1 MVKLFGK
8 KKESNSQEMYEK
20 EGGKRGHRAKGDLLA
35 YYIFHSLLGAIIFL
49 AIAIQLDLLSLR
61 TDAITYLFTLDYW
74 SIVLLTFFWSIIA
87 SVIGRIL
94 AYLFLQGLYWK
105 TATKNIWELNTKGIN
120 KMSFRWFIALFITA
134 LIWTMG
140 VLAIIQYSVFG
151 NTEDVVSMII
161 VYVSVK
167 FLIFIITKVVI
178 DAKT

>member
-1 MVKLFGK
+1 
-8 KKESNSQEMYEK
+8 
-20 EGGKRGHRAKGDLLA
+20 
-35 YYIFHSLLGAIIFL
+35 
-49 AIAIQLDLLSLR
+49 
-61 TDAITYLFTLDYW
+61 
-74 SIVLLTFFWSIIA
+74 
-87 SVIGRIL
+87 
-94 AYLFLQGLYWK
+94 
-105 TATKNIWELNTKGIN
+105 
-120 KMSFRWFIALFITA
+120 MSFRWFIALFITA